1 MAESA
6 VTDTKRIQFEFS
18 PDAYERLK
26 KLKRETDAQSYAE
39 LVRNALRVYEFVVKQ
54 EKAGRHLGIVE
65 DGKLTREIEFL
76 F

>member
-1 MAESA
+1 
-6 VTDTKRIQFEFS
+6 
-18 PDAYERLK
+18 
-26 KLKRETDAQSYAE
+26 
-39 LVRNALRVYEFVVKQ
+39 LRVYEFVVKQ